1 MPTPVT
7 AEHSAKPA
15 SKAMPLILGLL
26 LGVIATLLIAFAL
39 MRAESGPLERL
50 WSAITG
56 RNTRI
61 ASQPTVVERIQQ
73 LQRLETVI
81 YTMDQ
86 IVSGEKDN
94 PILPDFLTG
103 DRLLMLV
110 HGQVVA
116 GVDFKQLHPG
126 DIVINGKEI
135 RVRLPQPQVFM
146 TRVDEARTKVYS
158 RQTGLLVHVDPNLE
172 SQVRQQ
178 AESQLLEAALQD
190 GILNTAKQNAR
201 STLSSMLTG
210 LGFEKVEFD

>member
-1 MPTPVT
+1 
-7 AEHSAKPA
+7 
-15 SKAMPLILGLL
+15 
-26 LGVIATLLIAFAL
+26 
-39 MRAESGPLERL
+39 
-50 WSAITG
+50 
-56 RNTRI
+56 
-61 ASQPTVVERIQQ
+61 
-73 LQRLETVI
+73 
-81 YTMDQ
+81 MDQ

-178 AESQLLEAALQD
+178 AESPLLDAPLPART
-190 GILNTAKQNAR
+190 LNTPT
-201 STLSSMLTG
+201 STTH
-210 LGFEKVEFD
+210 